1 MTTVHRAGTVS
12 TVALSALGLVLG
24 AAQSIAPRWV
34 KHVGL
39 DMWNLPGLRASTQEA
54 HEKSE
59 ELQLEQERLDRSIE
73 AGEHVAVRLI
83 AGTITLAQATDELE
97 PHLRARPG
105 FDEIHKFAYQ
115 TKTLRQGVA
124 RYVVNRATWLLDN
137 DPSRRAAVSARLE
150 AEFVAIQ

>member
-39 DMWNLPGLRASTQEA
+39 DVWNFPSLCASTQEA
-54 HEKSE
+54 REQTE
-59 ELQLEQERLDRSIE
+59 ELRLDQERMDMSIE
-73 AGEHVAVRLI
+73 AGEHVAVRLV
-83 AGTITLAQATDELE
+83 AGTMTLAQAIDELE
-97 PHLRARPG
+97 PLLRARPG
-105 FDEIHKFAYQ
+105 LDDIHRIAYQ
-115 TKTLRQGVA
+115 TKSPRQGVA
-124 RYVVNRATWLLDN
+124 RYIVNRATRLLDN

-150 AEFVAIQ
+150 AEFAAVR